1 MISSETA
8 KDRAAQ
14 LVELA
19 LRAGADAAE
28 AVASG
33 SASETVGVRLGRME
47 DIERSEDESISLL
60 VFVGQRSA
68 STSGSNFSAAG
79 LAEMAERAVAMSRHA
94 PEDPYAMLAPR
105 ELLARGPFPD
115 LDLIDPT
122 EATPEGLR
130 ERALETEEAARAV
143 TGVTNSNGAS
153 AGCGSSVS
161 ALATSEG
168 FAEAYG
174 ATSHFLS
181 TSMISGEGSQMQRD
195 YESKSARH
203 RADLPA
209 CAMVGRTAGER
220 AVARLDPVPMAS
232 GTFPVVFDPR
242 VGASLVGHLL
252 GAMSGM
258 SAARRSTFLL
268 DRLDD
273 PIFPSAI
280 RIVEEPHRPRALR
293 SRPFDGEGLQTG
305 PRVLV
310 EGGRVTGWLTNLSS
324 AAQLGIEPSGHASR
338 GGGGA
343 PGISASNVDLAPG
356 PLSPAQMIAEIV
368 DGVYVTEL
376 VGQGVNGVTG
386 DYSRAAA
393 GFRIRKGELAEAV
406 AEFTI
411 AGNLLAMFGAL
422 SASDD
427 LVRDRAI
434 NVPTLQ
440 VDGMKIAGN

>member
-1 MISSETA
+1 MITSETV
-8 KDRAAQ
+8 KDRAAR

-28 AVASG
+28 AAASG
-33 SASETVGVRLGRME
+33 SASETVGVRLGLLE
-47 DIERSEDESISLL
+47 DIERSEDEHAGVR
-60 VFVGQRSA
+60 VFIGQRSA
-68 STSGSNFSAAG
+68 STGGSDFSAAG
-79 LAEMAERAVAMSRHA
+79 LAEMAERAVAMARHA
-94 PEDPYAMLAPR
+94 PEDPYTMLAPR
-105 ELLARGPFPD
+105 ERLAKGPFPD
-115 LDLIDPT
+115 LDLIDPA
-122 EATPEGLR
+122 EPTPEALR
-130 ERALETEEAARAV
+130 ERALETEDAARAV
-143 TGVTNSNGAS
+143 TGVSNSNGAS
-153 AGCGSSVS
+153 AGSGSSVS

-181 TSMISGEGSQMQRD
+181 ASMIAGEGSRMQRD

-203 RADLPA
+203 RADLPE
-209 CAMVGRTAGER
+209 CADVGRTAGER

-232 GTFPVVFDPR
+232 GTFPLVFDPR
-242 VGASLVGHLL
+242 VGGSLVGHLI

-273 PIFPSAI
+273 SIFPAAI

-293 SRPFDGEGLQTG
+293 SRPFDGEGLPTG

-310 EGGRVTGWLTNLSS
+310 EGGRFTGWLTNLAS
-324 AAQLGIEPSGHASR
+324 AAQLGLAPTGHAAR
-338 GGGGA
+338 GGTGA
-343 PGISASNVDLAPG
+343 PGIATANVDLQPG
-356 PLSPAQMIAEIV
+356 ALSSAQLIAEIA

-376 VGQGVNGVTG
+376 IGQGVNGVTG

-393 GFRIRKGELAEAV
+393 GFRIRNGELAEAV

-422 SASDD
+422 SAAND
-427 LVRDRAI
+427 LVCDRAI
-434 NVPTLQ
+434 NVPTLR
-440 VDGMKIAGN
+440 VDGMTIAGS

>member
-1 MISSETA
+1 MISPEA
-8 KDRAAQ
+8 VKHRAAR

-33 SASETVGVRLGRME
+33 SASETVGVRLGLLE
-47 DIERSEDESISLL
+47 DVERSEDEHAGVR
-60 VFVGQRSA
+60 VFIGQRSA
-68 STSGSNFSAAG
+68 STGGSDFSAAG
-79 LAEMAERAVAMSRHA
+79 LAEMAERAVAMARHA
-94 PEDPYAMLAPR
+94 PEDPYAALAPHA
-105 ELLARGPFPD
+105 LLAKGPFPD
-115 LDLIDPT
+115 LDLVDPA
-122 EATPEGLR
+122 EPTPEALR
-130 ERALETEEAARAV
+130 ERALETEDAARAV
-143 TGVTNSNGAS
+143 RGVTNSNGAS
-153 AGCGSSVS
+153 AGCGRSVS
-161 ALATSEG
+161 ALATSHG

-181 TSMISGEGSQMQRD
+181 ASMIAGEGARMQRD

-203 RADLPA
+203 RADLPD
-209 CAMVGRTAGER
+209 CAGVGRTAGER
-220 AVARLDPVPMAS
+220 AVARLDPQRLPG
-232 GTFPVVFDPR
+232 GTMPVVFDPR
-242 VGASLVGHLL
+242 VGGSLVGHLV

-273 PIFPSAI
+273 AIFPAAI

-293 SRPFDGEGLQTG
+293 SRPFDGEGLPTA

-310 EGGRVTGWLTNLSS
+310 EGGRVTGWLTNLAS
-324 AAQLGIEPSGHASR
+324 AAQLGIAPTAHAAR
-338 GGGGA
+338 GGTGA
-343 PGISASNVDLAPG
+343 PGIATANVDLQPG
-356 PLSPAQMIAEIV
+356 ALSPAQLIADIA

-376 VGQGVNGVTG
+376 IGQGVNGVTG

-393 GFRIRKGELAEAV
+393 GFRIRNGELAEAV

-422 SASDD
+422 SAAND
-427 LVRDRAI
+427 LECDRAI
-434 NVPTLQ
+434 NVPTLR
-440 VDGMKIAGN
+440 VDRMTIAGG